1 MSSREM
7 MGLWVREKEQVN
19 VQSQGEREQ
28 DMMSWIWDMMCG
40 LTCPCRGEGNTTL
53 LPTGLMSLV

>member
-1 MSSREM
+1 